1 MVTELLSII
10 DMAQKEEIYV
20 GLDIG
25 TSKIACVVAKR
36 ESEDHLSIIGVGTSR
51 ATGLKKGVVSEIE
64 ETVSGISE
72 AVEVAERMAGIDIS
86 SVSVNINGSTLGSL
100 NSTGVVA
107 VGRADQQIID
117 EDVNRA
123 EDASQA
129 IQISP
134 NKEILHTFP
143 RIFKVDDQEG
153 IKDPVGM
160 SGIRLEVETHI
171 VTVGVQPSKNLK
183 RVMNQAGVI
192 IDDEIATPLA
202 SAKAVLKKRQ
212 KNLGCAV
219 VDIGASTTGIAVF
232 EDGEI
237 FHTSVL
243 PIGGMH
249 ITNDIAI
256 GLRTS
261 IDIAEKVKIKYG
273 HAHKKGVSEK
283 ATIDLSEIDIKEEGT
298 VTQRHVAEIVEA
310 RVEEILKMVREK
322 LKSIEREAL
331 LPAGVI
337 LTGGV
342 AKLPGL
348 DDKAKEVLKLPSEV
362 GKPQNLFGMTEKVYD
377 PAFSTAVGLLLYNFE
392 ELGASRGN
400 RITPGKG
407 GITPIVKRII
417 KTFLP

>member
-1 MVTELLSII
+1 MT
-10 DMAQKEEIYV
+10 QKEEIYV

-25 TSKIACVVAKR
+25 TSKISCVVAKR
-36 ESEDHLSIIGVGTSR
+36 ESDDHLSIIGVGASR
-51 ATGLKKGVVSEIE
+51 NTGLKKGIISEIE

-72 AVEVAERMAGIDIS
+72 AVEIAERMAGVDIS
-86 SVSVNINGSTLGSL
+86 STSVNINGSTISSI

-107 VGRADQQIID
+107 VGRADQQIIA
-117 EDVNRA
+117 EDIQRA

-129 IQISP
+129 VQISP

-153 IKDPVGM
+153 IKDPIGM

-171 VTVGVQPSKNLK
+171 ITVGVQPIKNLR
-183 RVMNQAGVI
+183 RVMSQAGVL
-192 IDDEIATPLA
+192 IDDHIATPLA
-202 SAKAVLKKRQ
+202 SAKAVAKKRQ
-212 KNLGCAV
+212 KDLGCAV
-219 VDIGASTTGIAVF
+219 VDIGAATTGISVF

-237 FHTSVL
+237 LYTAVL

-273 HAHKKGVSEK
+273 HARKKGVSEK
-283 ATIDLSEIDIKEEGT
+283 AKIDLSEIDIKEEG
-298 VTQRHVAEIVEA
+298 VITQRHVAEIIEA
-310 RVEEILKMVREK
+310 RTEEILKMVREK
-322 LKSIEREAL
+322 LKSIDREAL

-337 LTGGV
+337 ITGGT
-342 AKLPGL
+342 AKMPGV
-348 DDKAKEVLKLPSEV
+348 DEKAKEVLKLPTEI
-362 GKPQNLFGMTEKVYD
+362 GKPQNLLGMTDKVYD
-377 PAFSTAVGLLLYNFE
+377 PSFSTAIGLLLYNFE
-392 ELGASRGN
+392 ELGHQGSLRRRDGGSKV
-400 RITPGKG
+400 IT
-407 GITPIVKRII
+407 TVKRIF